1 MHEVPTL
8 AIPADEFPQYAA
20 DQLAIL
26 FMDAAKAKG
35 RDNAF
40 RHILH
45 ALVAS
50 HPEPSAL
57 KEVLESVRPELV
69 DELITGTEPSA
80 LREASLSE
88 LASELALI
96 DTLVG
101 AVINRGKRG

>member
-1 MHEVPTL
+1 
-8 AIPADEFPQYAA
+8 
-20 DQLAIL
+20 
-26 FMDAAKAKG
+26 
-35 RDNAF
+35 
-40 RHILH
+40 
-45 ALVAS
+45 
-50 HPEPSAL
+50 L

-69 DELITGTEPSA
+69 DDLITGTEPSA